1 MAQVVLALIVVAAAV
16 FYILFKAPQ
25 TDAQTP
31 AAAAPAV
38 AVAPVPAPP
47 PWRPRCIRGR
57 STGSTGKYAGCLGAG
72 RRFGARSERQRRSW
86 RLGTHRQTLTFS
98 S

>member
-16 FYILFKAPQ
+16 FYILFKAPDRRAD
-25 TDAQTP
+25 TGCGRARRGSRP
-31 AAAAPAV
+31 CPSAAAPGG
-38 AVAPVPAPP
+38 
-47 PWRPRCIRGR
+47 PRRIRGR

-72 RRFGARSERQRRSW
+72 RSERQRRGW
-86 RLGTHRQTLTFS
+86 RLGTRRQTLTFS